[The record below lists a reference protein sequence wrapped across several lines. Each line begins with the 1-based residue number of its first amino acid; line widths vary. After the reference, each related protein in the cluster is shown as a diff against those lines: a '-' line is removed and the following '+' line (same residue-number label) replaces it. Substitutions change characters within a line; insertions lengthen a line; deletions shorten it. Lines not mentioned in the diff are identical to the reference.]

1 MKFMKHLILLLTLAS
16 VSLPALTQDVP
27 KGNDEKE
34 SELLKFD
41 SIKSVLK
48 RDQLDKSAQ
57 AAQNKANAAKNARLE
72 KQKNLYEF
80 PPDSEMWSFLSEL
93 WLVKNAQIL
102 KWDFE
107 KPDYGLSEAFGSF
120 LRQMGFVEIR
130 FKILTADSPNLYH
143 FALPSNPNEFIFI
156 LSVPFMRTL
165 DVSKFEISLL
175 LFEDFIR
182 AKEKFFQEKVE
193 TPELE
198 KMLGTNFQGK
208 KFDKKIINETL
219 KKYDEVIF
227 DKGFNFQEQ
236 FTVTNKVNNYLKND
250 LKMWASYVKLLERI
264 DELSK
269 TNLLFK
275 NYNTIYRS
283 AELQLNWLKPK
294 SGAGVP

>member
-1 MKFMKHLILLLTLAS
+1 MKLLL
-16 VSLPALTQDVP
+16 SLLLLISAVFAQEVP
-27 KGNDEKE
+27 KDIKEKE
-34 SELLKFD
+34 AELLNFD
-41 SIKSVLK
+41 SIKNVLE
-48 RDQLDKSAQ
+48 RDKLDQSAKAVKDSAKKARTQRLQL
-57 AAQNKANAAKNARLE
+57 E
-72 KQKNLYEF
+72 KNLYDF
-80 PPDSEMWSFLSEL
+80 PVESEIWSFLSEL

-107 KPDYGLSEAFGSF
+107 KPDYGLSETFSDF
-120 LRQMGFVEIR
+120 LRKMGFVEVR

-143 FALPSNPNEFIFI
+143 FALPSNPNEYIFV

-182 AKEKFFQEKVE
+182 AREKFFEQKV
-193 TPELE
+193 TTKELSDNFG
-198 KMLGTNFQGK
+198 KNFQGSE
-208 KFDKKIINETL
+208 FDFKIIANTL

-236 FTVTNKVNNYLKND
+236 FAVTTKVNNYLKND
-250 LKMWASYVKLLERI
+250 LKLWSSYVKLLERI
-264 DELSK
+264 DELTK

-283 AELQLNWLKPK
+283 PELQLNWLRPK
-294 SGAGVP
+294 TAPGP

>member
-1 MKFMKHLILLLTLAS
+1 MKLFLSALFLFSVAS
-16 VSLPALTQDVP
+16 AQEVP
-27 KGNDEKE
+27 KDIKEKE
-34 SELLKFD
+34 AELLNFD
-41 SIKSVLK
+41 SIKNVLE
-48 RDQLDKSAQ
+48 RDKLDQSAK
-57 AAQNKANAAKNARLE
+57 AVKDSANKARTQRLE
-72 KQKNLYEF
+72 LEKKLYDF
-80 PPDSEMWSFLSEL
+80 PVEDEVWSFVSEL

-107 KPDYGLSEAFGSF
+107 KPDYGLSEAFSDF
-120 LRQMGFVEIR
+120 LRKMGFVEVR

-143 FALPSNPNEFIFI
+143 FALPSNPNEYIFV

-182 AKEKFFQEKVE
+182 AREKFFEQKV
-193 TPELE
+193 TTKELSDNFG
-198 KMLGTNFQGK
+198 KNFQGSQ
-208 KFDKKIINETL
+208 FDFKVIANTL

-236 FTVTNKVNNYLKND
+236 FTVTTKVNNYLKND
-250 LKMWASYVKLLERI
+250 LKLWSSYVKLLERI
-264 DELSK
+264 DELTK

-283 AELQLNWLKPK
+283 PELQLNWLRPK
-294 SGAGVP
+294 TAPGP

>member
-1 MKFMKHLILLLTLAS
+1 MIRSLTLIALILLAGASLA
-16 VSLPALTQDVP
+16 QDVP
-27 KGNDEKE
+27 KDNAEKE
-34 SELLKFD
+34 SELLNFD
-41 SIKSVLK
+41 SIKNVLK
-48 RDQLDKSAQ
+48 RDQLDKTAQ
-57 AAQNKANAAKNARLE
+57 AAQDKANAAKNSRIE
-72 KQKNLYEF
+72 KERGLYEF
-80 PPDSEMWSFLSEL
+80 PRESEVWTFLSEL

-107 KPDYGLSEAFGSF
+107 KPDYGLSEAFSQF

-143 FALPSNPNEFIFI
+143 FALPSNPGEYIFI

-182 AKEKFFQEKVE
+182 AREKFFQEKVT

-208 KFDKKIINETL
+208 PFDKKVVTNTL
-219 KKYDEVIF
+219 KKYDDVIF

-236 FTVTNKVNNYLKND
+236 FTVTTKVNNYLKND
-250 LKMWASYVKLLERI
+250 LKLWASYVKLLERI
-264 DELSK
+264 DELTK

-294 SGAGVP
+294 TGPGVP

>member
-1 MKFMKHLILLLTLAS
+1 MIGSCLLALILMLTPLAQG
-16 VSLPALTQDVP
+16 LAQDIP
-27 KGNDEKE
+27 KGNEEKE

-41 SIKSVLK
+41 SIKNVLK
-48 RDQLDKSAQ
+48 RDQLDKTAQ
-57 AAQNKANAAKNARLE
+57 KAQNKAAAAKSDRL
-72 KQKNLYEF
+72 QKERGLYEF
-80 PPDSEMWSFLSEL
+80 PPEREVWSFLSEL

-107 KPDYGLSEAFGSF
+107 KPDYGLSETFSNF
-120 LRQMGFVEIR
+120 LRKMGFVEIR

-143 FALPSNPNEFIFI
+143 FALPSNPGEYIFI

-182 AKEKFFQEKVE
+182 AREKFFQQKVE
-193 TPELE
+193 TPELT
-198 KMLGTNFQGK
+198 KALGTNFQGK
-208 KFDKKIINETL
+208 SFDKKLITDTL

-236 FTVTNKVNNYLKND
+236 FTVTTNVSNYLKND
-250 LKMWASYVKLLERI
+250 LKLWSSYVKLLERI
-264 DELSK
+264 DELTK
-269 TNLLFK
+269 NNLLFK

-283 AELQLNWLKPK
+283 AELQLNWLRPK
-294 SGAGVP
+294 TGPGVP